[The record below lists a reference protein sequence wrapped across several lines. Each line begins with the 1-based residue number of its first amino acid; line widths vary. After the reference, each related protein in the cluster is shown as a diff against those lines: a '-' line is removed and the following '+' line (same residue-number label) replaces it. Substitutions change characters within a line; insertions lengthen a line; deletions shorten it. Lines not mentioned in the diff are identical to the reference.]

1 MQKVTKLPIGLGMN
15 HTEQEIAACQ
25 LWNTIIESGK
35 DATAWM
41 PVEGRDPDLFSTNWE
56 SGRSLLGSG
65 FIEVSGDSVRLTQKA
80 VDLIE
85 KFVSEQ

>member
-25 LWNTIIESGK
+25 LYNACIDAGV

-41 PVEGRDPDLFSTNWE
+41 PIADRNHDLFATNRE
-56 SGRSLLGSG
+56 SGHSLLGSG
-65 FIEVSGDSVRLTQKA
+65 FIEVSGESVRLTQKA
-80 VDLIE
+80 VDLIV